1 MKENGFTL
9 IELLIVMAIAVILL
23 LLAIFGSR
31 SGQDTTVLTT
41 AVNDFVSEVTY
52 VRNSAISGLNK
63 VNGINLGCAKS
74 GISGACV
81 HNWIYGFYIE
91 PSNIYAGVCNTT
103 YCYRYSVV
111 MAVKDLTPANGGSC
125 QDQLPGSSYSTD
137 NITSPSVPGQ
147 ISNSMYGVNL
157 YDCTYDY
164 QYSSA
169 FPGPYTYLESLP
181 HGVYMTNPS
190 CSSSSCEI
198 PFIQE
203 ISGNIYVYKGNPSLG
218 SVENVASIPDGAG
231 QSVTFTFGYNNFRQ
245 SVTFY
250 DLNSGSNANSFVI
263 GPISTD

>member
-1 MKENGFTL
+1 MKKNGFTL

-31 SGQDTTVLTT
+31 SGRDTTVLTS

-52 VRNSAISGLNK
+52 VRNAAISGSNK
-63 VNGINLGCAKS
+63 VNGVNLGCVKTSA
-74 GISGACV
+74 SGACI

-91 PSNIYAGVCNTT
+91 PSNIYANSCQTT
-103 YCYRYSVV
+103 YCYRYTVV
-111 MAVKDLTPANGGSC
+111 MAVKYLTPANGGVC
-125 QDQLPGSSYSTD
+125 QDKLPDSSYSTD
-137 NITSPSVPGQ
+137 NISAPSVPNQ
-147 ISNSMYGVNL
+147 ISNSMYGVSL
-157 YDCTYDY
+157 YNCTYDY

-169 FPGPYTYLESLP
+169 FPGPYTYMASLP
-181 HGVYMTNPS
+181 HGVYITNPS
-190 CSSSSCEI
+190 CSSSSCDI

-203 ISGNIYVYKGNPSLG
+203 ISGNIYVYTGSPSQG
-218 SVENVASIPDGAG
+218 SVENVSSVPDGVG
-231 QSVTFTFGYNNFRQ
+231 KSVTFTFGYNNFRQ